1 MWLGNWRLR
10 QIITILLGWA
20 ADVPQWEKQKGDF
33 FLNQRI
39 YNSSLSSDYFLQLE
53 NIKAELPV
61 IVNQHVTVNLLQ
73 DFTHIARHAPGVN
86 GCNAALGFSM

>member
-20 ADVPQWEKQKGDF
+20 ADVPQWEKQKDDYF
-33 FLNQRI
+33 KIKKR
-39 YNSSLSSDYFLQLE
+39 NSSLSSDYFLQLE

-86 GCNAALGFSM
+86 GCNVALSFIV